1 MFVSKWS
8 ENVQKT
14 CSKVAFRE
22 KQFIVIYGNL
32 KLLLWKITKPA
43 DKKCELFHHSFVLLQ
58 FFILSISE
66 MKTSARYFSGENN
79 FLFSRVFIYYD
90 SLGVLFATI
99 FSKKTHI
106 YPSFN
111 WKTSSERDTARATC
125 Y

>member
-14 CSKVAFRE
+14 CLKVAFRE

-58 FFILSISE
+58 FLILSISE
-66 MKTSARYFSGENN
+66 MKTSARYFSGENK
-79 FLFSRVFIYYD
+79 FSVF
-90 SLGVLFATI
+90 
-99 FSKKTHI
+99 
-106 YPSFN
+106 PSFYLLRQSGCFVCDDFFQKN
-111 WKTSSERDTARATC
+111 PHLPEF
-125 Y
+125 